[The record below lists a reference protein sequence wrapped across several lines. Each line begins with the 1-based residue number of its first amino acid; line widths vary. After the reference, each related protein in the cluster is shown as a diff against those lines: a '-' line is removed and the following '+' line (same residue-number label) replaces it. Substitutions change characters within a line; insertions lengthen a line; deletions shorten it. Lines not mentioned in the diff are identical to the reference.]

1 MYQAYIQI
9 PTSMDANIERGELEG
24 EETIS
29 SDGVKCK
36 LEEVGGS
43 RVSSGNMS
51 TDVPPGLLSVA
62 SRTHGCGRTS
72 SVVRRFP
79 SVTVV
84 DDRKGH
90 WRSISLI
97 SAQSGKSL
105 RNSTNDLLDLIKEAE
120 HMEREKL
127 MKATSTVLQ
136 EQ

>member
-1 MYQAYIQI
+1 MYQAYVQL
-9 PTSMDANIERGELEG
+9 PTSMDANTEGGEPEEG
-24 EETIS
+24 DTVS
-29 SDGVKCK
+29 SHGVTCK
-36 LEEVGGS
+36 PEDVGGS
-43 RVSSGNMS
+43 RVSLGTMS
-51 TDVPPGLLSVA
+51 TDAPPGGLSVPT
-62 SRTHGCGRTS
+62 RTRGSGRTS
-72 SVVRRFP
+72 SVIRRFP

-127 MKATSTVLQ
+127 MKATGALKQ
-136 EQ
+136 GQ